1 MRNKVLLRVPD
12 ALNESEKAVMK
23 KILVIDDAPFI
34 LESTSTLL
42 MFEGYEV
49 VTATN
54 GEEGVAKALEILPDL
69 ILCDISMPKLDG
81 YGVLEHVRKAKE
93 TQMVPFIFL
102 TAFTEKQN
110 MRIGMEK
117 GADDFLIKPYTREE
131 LIGAIEMQWKKHNL
145 IENQAQ
151 EKVEEVGK
159 NVTYALPHE
168 FRTALNEINGSANFL
183 KSTAGTLDKDE
194 IESIAD
200 DIVFSANRLM
210 KITENFL
217 AYSQI
222 EAIANDSVRRAEL
235 RTMRT
240 VEPSTSL
247 ADIAELIAQRFGR
260 TADLEVSEVVDGV
273 YIEISTEYFTK
284 ILDELIDNA
293 FRFSEKGQHVIIS
306 SFVDDKEM
314 FVLSIQD
321 FGRGMTKAQIQ
332 NIAALAQF
340 ERTTYE
346 QQGAG
351 LGLVIAK
358 KYTELHDGQFMIKS
372 VEGFGTLVT
381 VGLHCNK
388 L

>member
-1 MRNKVLLRVPD
+1 MRF
-12 ALNESEKAVMK
+12 MK

-54 GEEGVAKALEILPDL
+54 GEEGVAKALETLPDL

-81 YGVLEHVRKAKE
+81 YGVLERVRKAKE

-183 KSTAGTLDKDE
+183 KSTAGTLDKAE

-217 AYSQI
+217 AYSRI
-222 EAIANDSVRRAEL
+222 EAIANDSVRRGEL
-235 RTMRT
+235 RNMRT
-240 VEPSTSL
+240 VEPSASL
-247 ADIAELIAQRFGR
+247 VDIAELIAQRYSR
-260 TADLEVSEVVDGV
+260 SADLEVSEVADGID
-273 YIEISTEYFTK
+273 IEISTEYFTK

-293 FRFSEKGQHVIIS
+293 FRFSEKGQHVILS
-306 SFVDDKEM
+306 SFVDDKNM
-314 FVLSIQD
+314 FILSIQD

-358 KYTELHDGQFMIKS
+358 KYTELHDGQFQIKS
-372 VEGFGTLVT
+372 VEGFGTVVT
-381 VGLHCNK
+381 VGLHSNK